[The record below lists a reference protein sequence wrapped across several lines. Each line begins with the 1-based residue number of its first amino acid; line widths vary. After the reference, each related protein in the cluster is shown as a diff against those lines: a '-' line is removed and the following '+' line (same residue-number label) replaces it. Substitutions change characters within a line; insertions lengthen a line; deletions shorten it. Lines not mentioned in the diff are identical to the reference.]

1 MLTLVVCLAGQP
13 ETCVEVAQHVL
24 VLACLPDVVHCVGE
38 GLFLK
43 PRLLFLFQGRQGDVV

>member
-24 VLACLPDVVHCVGE
+24 VLARLPDVVHCVGE